1 MILKEKK
8 LEFRLTACRN
18 DEPEVWM
25 QMNEFG
31 VGSVVVAG
39 FKPATT
45 TTVQRTLDS
54 RSKHKIKR
62 LCNIT

>member
-18 DEPEVWM
+18 DGPEVWM

-31 VGSVVVAG
+31 VGSAVGAG
-39 FKPATT
+39 FKPAPTT
-45 TTVQRTLDS
+45 QAEAGDYR
-54 RSKHKIKR
+54 
-62 LCNIT
+62 